1 MDGARTR
8 WLAIVAR
15 TVREPM
21 IVLLLAACG
30 IYVALGEL
38 HEGLLLAFMVCMTL
52 GLTLQQQLKSD
63 RALQA
68 LRELSSPQVLVW
80 RDGRAVR
87 IDSRALQVGDQ
98 LMVAEGER
106 IAADA
111 VLLRSQNLRVDESLL
126 TGESA
131 PVGKTPAGTALPLAA
146 PGGDSLPFLWSGTLV
161 VEGEGLA
168 RVTAVGRDT
177 ELGKVDRS
185 LAGLEPGDTPLQRG
199 LAGTV
204 RRLAALAIA
213 TSVLVT
219 LLYGYAHGQWL
230 AALLAGIAVSMAL
243 LPEELPVIMTIFP
256 VIGAWRLA
264 RGQVLTRRLA
274 ALEALGCI
282 SVLCVDK
289 TGTLTC
295 NRMQVAELHADG
307 ASLRLDGQ
315 QDGQRAAL
323 AAPFARLVR
332 YASLASKRRAYD
344 PMEIAFHQLAGGAP
358 EAEPLREYP
367 LSAQLRAM
375 SQVWPAPAAGPGAA
389 MMVAAKGAPE
399 AIAALCRMSAAERA
413 RMAQAVEA
421 MALRGLRVLAVARA
435 SHAGGAL
442 PATQDGFQ
450 FQYLG
455 LVGLSDPL
463 RAEVAAAV
471 QACAGAG
478 VRVLMITGDYP
489 ATARSIAAEAGIAAD
504 DVLSGDELDQ
514 LDAEA
519 LRRRL
524 ATASICARIRPTQKL
539 RIVQALQ
546 ADGAVVGMTGD
557 GVNDAPAL
565 KAADVGIAMGGR
577 GSEVARE
584 AAALVLLD
592 DNFASIVNGI
602 RLGRRIFANMR
613 HAMSYVLAMHMPIG
627 GMALLPLLL
636 DWPGLLF
643 PVHIALLELIIDPA
657 CALAF
662 ENQAAACDQMQQ
674 RPRRPD
680 EPLLGRRTV
689 AVALLQGLLVLLV
702 VAGAYGWA
710 LGALPEP
717 AARAVGYTVLM
728 LANLGLIF
736 SNLST
741 RRSLA
746 QAVASTNRTFW
757 LVAAVAL
764 SLLALALFVPGV
776 AAAFQL
782 APLSWRQLLLVAA
795 IGLSSTVLLALLRR
809 AAFRHAAN

>member
-1 MDGARTR
+1 MDGARSR

-21 IVLLLAACG
+21 ILLLLVACG
-30 IYVALGEL
+30 IYLSLGEL

-131 PVGKTPAGTALPLAA
+131 PVGKTPAGTTLPLAA

-168 RVTAVGRDT
+168 RVTATGRDT
-177 ELGKVDRS
+177 ELGKVGRS
-185 LAGLEPGDTPLQRG
+185 LAELEPGDTPLQRG
-199 LAGTV
+199 IAGTV
-204 RRLAALAIA
+204 RLLAVLAIA

-219 LLYGYAHGQWL
+219 LLYGYAHGAWL
-230 AALLAGIAVSMAL
+230 PALLAGIAVSMAL

-307 ASLRLDGQ
+307 ATLRLDAQ
-315 QDGQRAAL
+315 P
-323 AAPFARLVR
+323 AAPAPPFAQLVR
-332 YASLASKRRAYD
+332 MASLASKRRAYD

-367 LSAQLRAM
+367 LSAALRAM
-375 SQVWPAPAAGPGAA
+375 SQVWPASSADAGAA
-389 MMVAAKGAPE
+389 MTVAAKGAPE
-399 AIAALCRMSAAERA
+399 AIADLCRMSAAERA
-413 RMAQAVEA
+413 RMAQAMDA
-421 MALRGLRVLAVARA
+421 MATRGLRVLAVAQA
-435 SHAGGAL
+435 SQPGGAL
-442 PATQDGFQ
+442 PATQEGFD

-463 RAEVAAAV
+463 RAEVASAV
-471 QACAGAG
+471 QACASAG
-478 VRVLMITGDYP
+478 VRLLMITGDYP
-489 ATARSIAAEAGIAAD
+489 ATARSIAAQAGIPAD

-514 LDAEA
+514 LDAAA

-546 ADGAVVGMTGD
+546 AHGAVVGMTGD

-613 HAMSYVLAMHMPIG
+613 HAMGYVLAMHVPIA
-627 GMALLPLLL
+627 GMALLPVLL
-636 DWPGLLF
+636 DWPGLLY

-662 ENQAAACDQMQQ
+662 ENQAGAGDQMQQ
-674 RPRRPD
+674 PPRRPD
-680 EPLLGRRTV
+680 EPLLARRTV
-689 AVALLQGLLVLLV
+689 VTALVQGVLVLLV

-710 LGALPEP
+710 LGALQEP
-717 AARAVGYTVLM
+717 AARAVGYAVLV

-736 SNLST
+736 ANLSSQ
-741 RRSLA
+741 RRLKVALRTANSA
-746 QAVASTNRTFW
+746 FWAVAG
-757 LVAAVAL
+757 AALA
-764 SLLALALFVPGV
+764 LLALVLFVPGV

-782 APLSWRQLLLVAA
+782 APLSWRELLAVAA
-795 IGLSSTVLLALLRR
+795 FGLSSMALSLLVRR
-809 AAFRHAAN
+809 

>member
-15 TVREPM
+15 TVCEPM
-21 IVLLLAACG
+21 TGLLLLACG
-30 IYVALGEL
+30 IYLALGEL
-38 HEGLLLAFMVCMTL
+38 HEGLLLAFMVCMTV

-87 IDSRALQVGDQ
+87 IDSRALRVGDL

-111 VLLRSQNLRVDESLL
+111 VLERSQNLRVDESLL

-131 PVGKTPAGTALPLAA
+131 PVAKAPAGVDLPPAA
-146 PGGDSLPFLWSGTLV
+146 PGGDGLPYLWSGTLV

-168 RVTAVGRDT
+168 RVTATGGDT
-177 ELGKVDRS
+177 ELGKVGRS
-185 LAGLEPGDTPLQRG
+185 LAELEPGDTPLQRG
-199 LAGTV
+199 IAGTV
-204 RRLAALAIA
+204 RLLAVVALA

-219 LLYGYAHGQWL
+219 LLHGLAHGAWL
-230 AALLAGIAVSMAL
+230 AALLSGIAVSMAL
-243 LPEELPVIMTIFP
+243 LPEELPVIMTVFP

-307 ASLRLDGQ
+307 AALRLDAQPG
-315 QDGQRAAL
+315 AL
-323 AAPFARLVR
+323 AAPFAQLVR
-332 YASLASKRRAYD
+332 MASLASKRRAYD
-344 PMEIAFHQLAGGAP
+344 PMEMAFHQLAGGAP
-358 EAEPLREYP
+358 DAEPVREYP
-367 LSAQLRAM
+367 LSAELRAM
-375 SQVWPAPAAGPGAA
+375 SQVWPVSPANAGAA
-389 MMVAAKGAPE
+389 MTVAAKGAPE
-399 AIAALCRMSAAERA
+399 AIAGLCRMSAAERA
-413 RMAQAVEA
+413 SMAQAMEA
-421 MALRGLRVLAVARA
+421 MATRGLRVLAVAQAR
-435 SHAGGAL
+435 HAGGVL
-442 PATQDGFQ
+442 PATQDGFD

-463 RAEVAAAV
+463 RPEVGSAV

-489 ATARSIAAEAGIAAD
+489 ATARSIAAQAGIPTDA
-504 DVLSGDELDQ
+504 VLCGDELDQ
-514 LDAEA
+514 LDAAA

-524 ATASICARIRPTQKL
+524 AVASICARIRPTQKL

-546 ADGAVVGMTGD
+546 AGGAVVGMTGD

-602 RLGRRIFANMR
+602 RLGRRIFGNMR
-613 HAMSYVLAMHMPIG
+613 HAMSYVLAMHVPIA
-627 GMALLPLLL
+627 GMALLPVLL
-636 DWPGLLF
+636 DWPGLLY

-662 ENQAAACDQMQQ
+662 ENQAAAPEQMQ
-674 RPRRPD
+674 RPPRRPE
-680 EPLLGRRTV
+680 EPLLERRTV
-689 AVALLQGLLVLLV
+689 AAALVQGVLVLLV
-702 VAGAYGWA
+702 VAGAYGAA
-710 LGALPEP
+710 LAALPAP
-717 AARAVGYTVLM
+717 AARAVGYAVLV
-728 LANLGLIF
+728 LANVGLIF
-736 SNLST
+736 SNLAY
-741 RRSLA
+741 RRSLV
-746 QAVASTNRTFW
+746 QAVGAANRTFW
-757 LVAAVAL
+757 LVAAAAL
-764 SLLALALFVPGV
+764 ALLAVVLFVPGV
-776 AAAFQL
+776 TSAFQV
-782 APLSWRQLLLVAA
+782 APLSWGQLLVVAGIGLGSMALSALVRLAA
-795 IGLSSTVLLALLRR
+795 I
-809 AAFRHAAN
+809 RHGAN